1 MLSIYVFKISSLP
14 SPEVKIVLSVACS
27 LISIL
32 PFFLPE
38 QTSFSF
44 NLSHYEPPRVT
55 KTCSNTFGTSTP
67 KSNQFILNI
76 SEMKPNDII
85 LEQGNNYLSYDESL
99 AYEDFDLEE
108 SIFVKDL
115 IEKINLENASK
126 SGKLNPLYEEDFLF
140 IKNRSTER
148 INDLDRNQTSFKDLN
163 DQFVQKIYLMK
174 QGSTKF

>member
-14 SPEVKIVLSVACS
+14 SPEAKIFLGVACS

-44 NLSHYEPPRVT
+44 NLSHYEPSR
-55 KTCSNTFGTSTP
+55 KTCSNSFGTSTP

-76 SEMKPNDII
+76 SEMKPNEII
-85 LEQGNNYLSYDESL
+85 LEKSNNYLSYDENL
-99 AYEDFDLEE
+99 VNEDIDLEE
-108 SIFVKDL
+108 SIFANDL
-115 IEKINLENASK
+115 IEKINSENISK
-126 SGKLNPLYEEDFLF
+126 SGKLNPLYEEDF
-140 IKNRSTER
+140 IYMKNRSTER
-148 INDLDRNQTSFKDLN
+148 INDRGVNQIFFKDLN
-163 DQFVQKIYLMK
+163 DQLVQKIYLMK